1 MMDKDIFSLENT
13 TFSILNLTEEK
24 TKLYLNENKD
34 DFKSLST
41 SEAIDFYARK
51 WSEKAKFFLLKND
64 NDKLLSLIV
73 FYINVERK
81 ILYIPFFVVSRNYR
95 NKGLGHKMLNYL
107 SDYYRDVF
115 HSIELEVSKENI
127 NAYMFYLKEDFI
139 IKTENK
145 DSYLMTRKI

>member
-13 TFSILNLTEEK
+13 TFSILNLTEKE

-51 WSEKAKFFLLKND
+51 WSEKAKFLLLKND
-64 NDKLLSLIV
+64 NAELLSLIV
-73 FYINVERK
+73 FYINVDRK
-81 ILYIPFFVVSRNYR
+81 ILYITFFVVSRNYR

-107 SDYYRDVF
+107 SDYY
-115 HSIELEVSKENI
+115 
-127 NAYMFYLKEDFI
+127 
-139 IKTENK
+139 
-145 DSYLMTRKI
+145 

>member
-127 NAYMFYLKEDFI
+127 KAYKFYFKEDFI

>member
-13 TFSILNLTEEK
+13 TFSILNLTEKE

-51 WSEKAKFFLLKND
+51 WSEKAKFLLLKND
-64 NDKLLSLIV
+64 NAELLSLIV
-73 FYINVERK
+73 FYINVDRK
-81 ILYIPFFVVSRNYR
+81 ILYITFFVVSRNYR

-127 NAYMFYLKEDFI
+127 KAYKFYFKEDFI

>member
-1 MMDKDIFSLENT
+1 MTKENIFSLENS
-13 TFSILNLTEEK
+13 TFLLLNLTEEE
-24 TKLYLNENKD
+24 TKLYLNENKE

-51 WSEKAKFFLLKND
+51 WSKKAKFLLLKND
-64 NDKLLSLIV
+64 NAELLSLIV
-73 FYINVERK
+73 FYINVDRK
-81 ILYIPFFVVSRNYR
+81 ILYIPFFVVSKNYR

-107 SDYYRDVF
+107 TDYYSEVF
-115 HSIELEVSKENI
+115 YSIELEVSKENI
-127 NAYMFYLKEDFI
+127 KAYKFYLKEDFI